1 MIRNTFFFLLSLSLF
16 ACNSDNCNCE
26 NQESYTI
33 DPDEIAQIDLTDI
46 KEKGVLKALTTYSST
61 SYFIYRGQPMG
72 YEYELL
78 ERLADYLE
86 VELELVVADD
96 LDSMFH
102 QLNNG
107 EVDIIA
113 HGLTITNE
121 RKQWVDFTHP
131 HITTRQ
137 VLVQRKPENWRQM
150 TRGQIEDSLIKNPSQ
165 LIGKDVYVRNNT
177 SYHKRLV
184 NLSDEIGG
192 DIVIQEVPG
201 YLTTEELIKKVAYGE
216 YDYTV
221 ADQNIANINKTYYP
235 QLDINTSVSF
245 PTRIA
250 WAVRKSSPDLLVEV
264 NKWIEK
270 MKKKPDYYV
279 IYNKYFKNQK
289 GFQKRIK
296 SEFYSLTGGKISQYD
311 ELIQGYAGELNWDW
325 RLLASQIYQESRFR
339 PNAQSWAGAR
349 GLMQVMP
356 ATARQFGIAGLYD
369 PTNSMEAGTA
379 YLEYLQE
386 YWQSI
391 PDSTERIKFIL
402 ASYNAGPGHVE
413 DARRLADKY
422 GKNPYLWDKNVAEY
436 LLLKSKPLYYNDPV
450 VYYGYCRGSEPYN
463 YVKDIMKRYDH
474 YSRFIE
480 EGVVPEQLAVR

>member
-1 MIRNTFFFLLSLSLF
+1 MIRNTFFFLFILSFF

-26 NQESYTI
+26 DTELQAINPE
-33 DPDEIAQIDLTDI
+33 EIAQIDISEI
-46 KEKGVLKALTTYSST
+46 KEKGKLTALTTYSST

-86 VELELVVADD
+86 VDLELVVADD
-96 LDSMFH
+96 LDSMFF

-121 RKQWVDFTHP
+121 RKKWVDFTEP

-137 VLVQRKPENWRQM
+137 VLVQRMPKNWRQM
-150 TRGQIEDSLIKNPSQ
+150 SRMQMEDSLVRNPSQ
-165 LIGKDVYVRNNT
+165 LIGKNVYVRNNT

-192 DIVIQEVPG
+192 SIKIQEVPG

-235 QLDINTSVSF
+235 QLDISTPVSF

-250 WAVRKSSPDLLVEV
+250 WAIRKSSPELLKAV
-264 NKWIEK
+264 NSWIKE

-296 SEFYSLTGGKISQYD
+296 SEFYSLTGGKISQFD
-311 ELIQGYAGELNWDW
+311 ELIQSYAGDLHWDW

-356 ATARQFGIAGLYD
+356 ATARQFGVAGLYD
-369 PTNSMEAGTA
+369 PTNSMKAGTA
-379 YLEYLQE
+379 YLEYLQK
-386 YWQSI
+386 YWRSI
-391 PDSTERIKFIL
+391 PDSTERIKFVL

-463 YVKDIMKRYDH
+463 YVKEIMNRYEH
-474 YSRFIE
+474 YRRFIE
-480 EGVVPEQLAVR
+480 EGLVPEQLAVK

>member
-1 MIRNTFFFLLSLSLF
+1 MLVLLALN
-16 ACNSDNCNCE
+16 ACKSGDCNCE
-26 NQESYTI
+26 DPNLQAVN
-33 DPDEIAQIDLTDI
+33 PDEIAQIDMSEI
-46 KEKGVLKALTTYSST
+46 KEKGTLRALTTYSST
-61 SYFIYRGQPMG
+61 SYFIYRGQAMG

-78 ERLADYLE
+78 ERLADFLD

-96 LDSMFH
+96 LDSMFY

-121 RKQWVDFTHP
+121 RKQWVDFTEP

-137 VLVQRKPENWRQM
+137 VLVQRKPENWRKLS
-150 TRGQIEDSLIKNPSQ
+150 RRKVEKSLVRNPAD
-165 LIGKDVYVRNNT
+165 LIGKKVHVRNNT
-177 SYHKRLV
+177 SYQKRLK

-192 DIVIQEVPG
+192 DINIEGVPG
-201 YLTTEELIKKVAYGE
+201 YLTTEELIKKVAFGE
-216 YDYTV
+216 YEYTV
-221 ADQNIANINKTYYP
+221 ADQNIANINNTYYP
-235 QLDINTSVSF
+235 QLDIKTPVSF

-250 WAVRKSSPDLLVEV
+250 WAVRKSSPELLTEV
-264 NKWIEK
+264 NKWIAL

-289 GFQKRIK
+289 DFQKRVK

-311 ELIQGYAGELNWDW
+311 EMIQDYAEELQWDW

-339 PNAQSWAGAR
+339 PDAQSWAGAR

-356 ATARQFGIAGLYD
+356 ATARQFGISELYD
-369 PTNSMEAGTA
+369 PTNSMKAGTA
-379 YLEYLQE
+379 YLEYLQG
-386 YWQSI
+386 YWKSI
-391 PDSTERIKFIL
+391 PDSTERVKFIL

-450 VYYGYCRGSEPYN
+450 VYYGYCRGTEPYK
-463 YVKDIMKRYDH
+463 YVKDIVKRFEH

-480 EGVVPEQLAVR
+480 EGTIPEQLALN